1 MTSTPPPAEEIRIR
15 GEFTPDPEVCRF
27 VVSREVFDDDWT
39 FQFQSPADAP
49 GSRLIAALFEVEGVG
64 AVKIHRDTFTIT
76 KNIADPWPKLAARL
90 IPILRDQLTLEEEV
104 LDADRRDALK
114 NRPIDGDVAKA
125 IEEVLEQSIN
135 PALASHGG
143 WVKLNRIEGQDVYVE
158 MGGGCQ
164 GCASSRATMKFGIE
178 RAIKEA
184 APNVRNV
191 IDATDHEAGTNPY
204 YS

>member
-1 MTSTPPPAEEIRIR
+1 MTDSLNEEIRIR
-15 GEFTPDPEVCRF
+15 GEFTPDPNVCRF
-27 VVSREVFDDDWT
+27 VVSKTVFEDDWT
-39 FQFQSPADAP
+39 FQFRSPEDAP
-49 GSRLIAALFEVEGVG
+49 GSQLIAALFEVEGISDI
-64 AVKIHRDTFTIT
+64 KINRDTFTIT
-76 KNIADPWPKLAARL
+76 KSCPEAWPKVAGRI
-90 IPILRDQLTLEEEV
+90 IPVLKAQLSQDQEI
-104 LDADRRDALK
+104 LDADRRSAIQEA
-114 NRPIDGDVAKA
+114 PIDRSVAET
-125 IEEVLEQSIN
+125 IQQVLEQSIN

-143 WVKLNRIEGQDVYVE
+143 WVKLSRIEGQDVYVE

-191 IDATDHEAGTNPY
+191 VDATDHEAGTNPY